1 MKLSHC
7 QEKKLKT
14 SSAIFKLEKRK
25 HLFYSLA
32 MGDLTQEVLAL
43 GPFFKNSLWILS
55 RNSLMQNI

>member
-43 GPFFKNSLWILS
+43 GPFFKNSL
-55 RNSLMQNI
+55 